1 MQFLKR
7 RLFGTFLMNLMQAME
22 VGSLR
27 ITQTIF
33 VGWRETKNLRSYAQR
48 HHWPSLTEHPWCG
61 PAGYRARRFQS
72 E

>member
-7 RLFGTFLMNLMQAME
+7 KLFGTFLMNLMQAMV

-33 VGWRETKNLRSYAQR
+33 VAWQETNHSRRYAQR
-48 HHWPSLTEHPWCG
+48 HHWP
-61 PAGYRARRFQS
+61 
-72 E
+72 

>member
-7 RLFGTFLMNLMQAME
+7 KLFGTFLMNLMQAMV

-33 VGWRETKNLRSYAQR
+33 VAWQGTNRSRSYAQR
-48 HHWPSLTEHPWCG
+48 HHWP
-61 PAGYRARRFQS
+61 
-72 E
+72 